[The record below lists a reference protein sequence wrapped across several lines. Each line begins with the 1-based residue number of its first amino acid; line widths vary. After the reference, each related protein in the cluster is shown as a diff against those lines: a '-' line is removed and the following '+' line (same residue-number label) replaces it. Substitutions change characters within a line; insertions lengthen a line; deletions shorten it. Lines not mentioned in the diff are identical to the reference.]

1 MKSKITS
8 LTRPSHFTLPLSNI
22 VLQFTHPHQPGSI
35 QEMLRSP
42 HASELA
48 LHQCER
54 GRGLRCTLRTR
65 RRLCGGGLLRR
76 ATLRCCTPRASTPTS
91 RSCRAA
97 RKGRSHMPRKL
108 RPTAAAAASPWQPST
123 DTPGTAAIVGTLAT
137 WVLSSRRIRDVGPSS
152 CQLPIEAGVAQ
163 AIPMGW
169 WRRPSAISATKE
181 AEPSR
186 GHRQDGALHMPCH
199 CL

>member
-65 RRLCGGGLLRR
+65 RRLCGGGLPRR
-76 ATLRCCTPRASTPTS
+76 ATLRCRWLRRRLRRRLRSAADAARAPCEEDPTWPDRRDGRRSRYPGGEPVHLTLTLTSRQRNTSVTQQLMTPTHFLP
-91 RSCRAA
+91 A
-97 RKGRSHMPRKL
+97 HPW
-108 RPTAAAAASPWQPST
+108 RP
-123 DTPGTAAIVGTLAT
+123 
-137 WVLSSRRIRDVGPSS
+137 
-152 CQLPIEAGVAQ
+152 
-163 AIPMGW
+163 
-169 WRRPSAISATKE
+169 
-181 AEPSR
+181 
-186 GHRQDGALHMPCH
+186 
-199 CL
+199 

>member
-48 LHQCER
+48 LHQGER

-65 RRLCGGGLLRR
+65 RRLCGGGLPRR
-76 ATLRCCTPRASTPTS
+76 ATLRCRWLRRRLRRRL
-91 RSCRAA
+91 RSAA
-97 RKGRSHMPRKL
+97 GLGSGPGGVMGRPER
-108 RPTAAAAASPWQPST
+108 
-123 DTPGTAAIVGTLAT
+123 
-137 WVLSSRRIRDVGPSS
+137 
-152 CQLPIEAGVAQ
+152 AGVAP
-163 AIPMGW
+163 A
-169 WRRPSAISATKE
+169 R
-181 AEPSR
+181 SR
-186 GHRQDGALHMPCH
+186 HVVRGARSVVSLLWALQTLKTFLQLLSNRANHQNN
-199 CL
+199 